1 MDKENQIMG
10 PTLIKMEKLRTNQ
23 EIWILW
29 GNSEAANILVWA
41 LVIAQIC
48 WKWVAFFEG
57 CFSAT
62 TFTFFLVHFLSSHF
76 LQLIWVGR
84 KSFLKLKKSCTVNIH
99 NIHHVFF
106 ILAAQIFSMWIFVLS
121 LLATLPIVFR
131 LEWVFVDCVQW
142 KDNNPTRDKLNKLVL
157 VSGFVFVFLLC
168 FSFRQKHNNR

>member
-1 MDKENQIMG
+1 MG
-10 PTLIKMEKLRTNQ
+10 GNFLGCKYISLGVSHCTNLLKMSCIFRRLFQRNH
-23 EIWILW
+23 
-29 GNSEAANILVWA
+29 
-41 LVIAQIC
+41 
-48 WKWVAFFEG
+48 F
-57 CFSAT
+57 
-62 TFTFFLVHFLSSHF
+62 HFLFGAFPFFSHF
-76 LQLIWVGR
+76 LQLYWVGR
-84 KSFLKLKKSCTVNIH
+84 TSFLKLKKSCTVNIH

-142 KDNNPTRDKLNKLVL
+142 KDNNPTRDKLNKLVF

>member
-1 MDKENQIMG
+1 MG
-10 PTLIKMEKLRTNQ
+10 SNF
-23 EIWILW
+23 
-29 GNSEAANILVWA
+29 EAATILVWA

-48 WKWVAFFEG
+48 WKWVAFSEG

-62 TFTFFLVHFLSSHF
+62 TFTFTFFLVHFLSSHF